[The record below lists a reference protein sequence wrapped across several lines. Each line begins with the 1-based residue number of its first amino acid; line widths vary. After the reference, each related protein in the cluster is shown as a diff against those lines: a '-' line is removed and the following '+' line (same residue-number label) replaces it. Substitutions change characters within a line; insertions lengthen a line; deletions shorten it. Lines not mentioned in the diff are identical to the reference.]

1 MLRFRPRYLKRYRK
15 IADVL
20 VRHGFGAL
28 VTQLGL
34 DQALDFRQRLTP
46 PPEQPV
52 TRKTAAV
59 HLREAIAELGPTY
72 IKFGQIAS
80 TRPDMLPPE
89 FIDELASL
97 QDRVPP
103 APWVEI
109 QAVIEAELGR
119 PLAQLFLVVD
129 PTPIASASLGQ
140 VYAAM
145 LPDRT
150 EVIVKVQRPN
160 IEQTIETDLAI
171 LTDLAQMAQERL
183 PGAAAMDPVGIVREF
198 AESLR
203 NELDYRSEARNADR
217 LRANFAK
224 ENYLRV
230 PKVYWEYTTRHIE
243 VQERMRGIKI
253 NDYPALV
260 AAGYD
265 RDRLAMNAAKALIKQ
280 VMVDGFF
287 HADPHPGNLLIL
299 PGEVI
304 GLIDFGSVGSL
315 DQTDRAYLVRL
326 WISIIRLDAE
336 GVADQLQRMGIAGPQ
351 TDQVGLTRELRR
363 MLRKYAGLPLKEI
376 VASEILNAVQPLI
389 YEYKL
394 NVPTDYWLLIKTL
407 VTMEGVGKALAPGFD
422 VFAASGPYVQRFV
435 LQMALPQSWAPGL
448 VRQATGWLTFMS
460 LFPRQA
466 TRVMGRLE
474 ASDLELRVQ
483 VPEMRQATR
492 ESSSSTNRTVMAI
505 LIGAMVIALAMLL
518 PSLHLESWPWN
529 LVTWLIVFGF
539 VFVAVVA
546 FWLIVSILRSL
557 FRR

>member
-1 MLRFRPRYLKRYRK
+1 MLRFRPRYLKRYRD

-28 VTQLGL
+28 VAQLGL
-34 DQALDFRQRLTP
+34 DQTLDFRQRLAP
-46 PPEQPV
+46 PPEQPL

-59 HLREAIAELGPTY
+59 HLREAITELGPTY

-97 QDRVPP
+97 QDKVPP
-103 APWVEI
+103 APWAEI

-150 EVIVKVQRPN
+150 EVVVKVQRPN
-160 IEQTIETDLAI
+160 IEKTIETDLAI
-171 LTDLAQMAQERL
+171 LRDLAQMAQERL

-243 VQERMRGIKI
+243 VQERIRGIKI
-253 NDYPALV
+253 NDYPALT

-265 RDRLAMNAAKALIKQ
+265 RDRIAMNAAKALIKQ
-280 VMVDGFF
+280 VMVDGLF
-287 HADPHPGNLLIL
+287 HADPHPGNLMIL

-304 GLIDFGSVGSL
+304 GLIDFGSVGTL

-336 GVADQLQRMGIAGPQ
+336 GVVDQLLRMGIAGPQ
-351 TDQVGLTRELRR
+351 TDQVGLTRALRR

-376 VASEILNAVQPLI
+376 VASEMLNAVQPLI

-435 LQMALPQSWAPGL
+435 LQMALPQSWAPGIF
-448 VRQATGWLTFMS
+448 RQATGWLTFMS

-474 ASDLELRVQ
+474 ASDLEVRVQ

-505 LIGAMVIALAMLL
+505 LVGAMVIALAMLL
-518 PSLHLESWPWN
+518 PSLNLESWPWN
-529 LVTWLIVFGF
+529 LVTWLIVIGF

-546 FWLIVSILRSL
+546 FWLIISILRSL

>member
-28 VTQLGL
+28 VAQLGL
-34 DQALDFRQRLTP
+34 DQALDLRQRLAP

-59 HLREAIAELGPTY
+59 HLREAITELGPTY

-89 FIDELASL
+89 FINELAGL
-97 QDRVPP
+97 QDQVPP

-140 VYAAM
+140 VYAAL

-171 LTDLAQMAQERL
+171 LTDLARLAQERL

-315 DQTDRAYLVRL
+315 DQTDRSYLVRL
-326 WISIIRLDAE
+326 WIAVIRLDAE
-336 GVADQLQRMGIAGPQ
+336 GVTDQLLRMGIAGPQ
-351 TDQVGLTRELRR
+351 TDQVGLTRDLRR

-376 VASEILNAVQPLI
+376 VASEVLNSVQPLI
-389 YEYKL
+389 YEYRL

-448 VRQATGWLTFMS
+448 VRQATGWLTFVS

-474 ASDLELRVQ
+474 ASDVEVRVQ

-505 LIGAMVIALAMLL
+505 LIGAMVIALALLL
-518 PSLHLESWPWN
+518 PALNLDIWPWN
-529 LVTWLIVFGF
+529 VATWLIVIGF
-539 VFVAVVA
+539 VFVVVVA
-546 FWLIVSILRSL
+546 FWLIISILRSL